1 MARDRFLM
9 TKTRDA
15 DAAPRWRPAP
25 LLPRDPAQDL
35 LLVFVAGV
43 LCFFACL
50 AVISALAAD
59 RAAGGWTAQ
68 LKSSATV
75 LIRPV
80 GDESA
85 DTAAGRA
92 AAALGGVKGVAEARV
107 LEKDKAEKL
116 VEPWLGP
123 AAQIGDLPLPRLVTV
138 EFDPSAPHP
147 TAAQLAA
154 ALTGAGVDGVV
165 DDHSRWIGDIVQGGS
180 MARAA
185 AIGAAALIVLAA
197 GAVIAFATRAGL
209 AARHEIVEVL
219 HLAGAEDRSIIRLF
233 QDRLAEL
240 AALAG
245 LLGGGG
251 AALVAAMARLIG
263 GADGLTPVLP
273 IAWSDLLCCL
283 ACPLVAAAVAAVA
296 ARMTAARLIGGL
308 P

>member
-1 MARDRFLM
+1 MMKKPD
-9 TKTRDA
+9 D

-35 LLVFVAGV
+35 LLVFVTGV

-50 AVISALAAD
+50 AVICALAAG
-59 RAAGGWTAQ
+59 RAAGGWTDQ
-68 LKSSATV
+68 LKDSATV

-92 AAALGGVKGVAEARV
+92 AATLGGVKGVAEARV
-107 LEKDKAEKL
+107 LEKEKAEAL

-123 AAQIGDLPLPRLVTV
+123 AAQAPDLPLPRMVTV
-138 EFDPSAPHP
+138 EFEPKPPHP
-147 TAAQLAA
+147 TAPQLSA
-154 ALTGAGVDGVV
+154 ALKASGIDGVV
-165 DDHSRWIGDIVQGGS
+165 DDHSRWIGDIVRAGE
-180 MARAA
+180 MARGAAIAA
-185 AIGAAALIVLAA
+185 AVLIVLSAS
-197 GAVIAFATRAGL
+197 AVIAFATRAGL

-219 HLAGAEDRSIIRLF
+219 HLAGAEDRTIIRLF

-240 AALAG
+240 SALAG
-245 LLGGGG
+245 LLGGAA
-251 AALVAAMARLIG
+251 AALVAAMARLMG

-273 IAWSDLLCCL
+273 VAWSDLLTAL
-283 ACPLVAAAVAAVA
+283 ACPLIAAAVAAVA
-296 ARMTAARLIGGL
+296 ARITAARLIGGL

>member
-1 MARDRFLM
+1 MIKKPD
-9 TKTRDA
+9 D

-25 LLPRDPAQDL
+25 LLPREAAQDI
-35 LLVFVAGV
+35 LLVFVTGV

-50 AVISALAAD
+50 AVICALAAN
-59 RAAGGWTAQ
+59 RAAGGWSDQ
-68 LKSSATV
+68 LKDSATV

-107 LEKDKAEKL
+107 LEKAKAETL
-116 VEPWLGP
+116 VQPWLGP
-123 AAQIGDLPLPRLVTV
+123 AAQVADLPLPRMVTV
-138 EFDPSAPHP
+138 QFETKGPHP

-154 ALTGAGVDGVV
+154 ALKGAGVDGMV
-165 DDHSRWIGDIVQGGS
+165 DDHSRWIGDILRAGAL
-180 MARAA
+180 ARTA
-185 AIGAAALIVLAA
+185 AITAAVLIALSAA
-197 GAVIAFATRAGL
+197 AVIAFATRAGL

-245 LLGGGG
+245 LLGGAA
-251 AALVAAMARLIG
+251 AALVAAMARLMG

-273 IAWSDLLCCL
+273 IAWTDLLTGL
-283 ACPLVAAAVAAVA
+283 ACPLIAAAVAAVA
-296 ARMTAARLIGGL
+296 ARITAARLIGGM

>member
-1 MARDRFLM
+1 MSRRKPD
-9 TKTRDA
+9 D

-25 LLPRDPAQDL
+25 LLPRERAQDL

-43 LCFFACL
+43 LCCFACL
-50 AVISALAAD
+50 AVIAALASD

-68 LKSSATV
+68 LKGSATV

-107 LEKDKAEKL
+107 MEKDKAQAL

-123 AAQIGDLPLPRLVTV
+123 AAQAPELPLPRMVTV
-138 EFDPSAPHP
+138 EFDQTPPHP
-147 TAAQLAA
+147 TAARLAA
-154 ALTGAGVDGVV
+154 ALKGAGVDGVV
-165 DDHSRWIGDIVQGGS
+165 DDHSRWIGDIVRAGTV
-180 MARAA
+180 ARAA
-185 AIGAAALIVLAA
+185 AMAAALLIVLSAA
-197 GAVIAFATRAGL
+197 AVIAFATRASL

-219 HLAGAEDRSIIRLF
+219 HLSGAEDRTIVRLF

-245 LLGGGG
+245 ALGGG
-251 AALVAAMARLIG
+251 AAGLVAAMARLMG
-263 GADGLTPVLP
+263 GSDGLTPVLP
-273 IAWSDLLCCL
+273 VAWSDLLACAL
-283 ACPLVAAAVAAVA
+283 CPLIAAAVAAAA
-296 ARMTAARLIGGL
+296 ARITAGRLIGGL